1 MGIDKSTIRPVNTKI
16 YAFDGSRV
24 NPIGTVTLPVYAAER
39 ILLTTFFIV
48 DTPAAVNAIMGRE
61 WIHSI
66 EGVVSTLHQLIRC
79 SSPNGQ
85 YTIDIRGDSGR
96 ERGCFNV
103 ETTGKVKRLSQEHF
117 SHEENKK
124 AAAAEED
131 FEGSEK

>member
-1 MGIDKSTIRPVNTKI
+1 MGVDENMIRPVNTKI

-24 NPIGTVTLPVYAAER
+24 NPIGTVALPVYVAER

-48 DTPAAVNAIMGRE
+48 DTPAVVNAIMGRE

-79 SSPNGQ
+79 SSPDGQ
-85 YTIDIRGDSGR
+85 YTIDIKGDSGR
-96 ERGCFNV
+96 ERGCFSV

-117 SHEENKK
+117 SREEKK
-124 AAAAEED
+124 MAAAVKED
-131 FEGSEK
+131 FEGSDK